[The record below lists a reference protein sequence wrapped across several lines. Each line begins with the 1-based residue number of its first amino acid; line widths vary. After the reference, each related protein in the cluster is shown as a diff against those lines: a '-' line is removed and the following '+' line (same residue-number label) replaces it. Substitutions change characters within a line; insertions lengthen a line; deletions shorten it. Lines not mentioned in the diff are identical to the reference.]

1 MSAYY
6 SMTPQLNFSVT
17 DNMVPRYRYAKIP
30 LNNLSSGSVP
40 FNSTSQT
47 LVEIKIPAST
57 CFNLS
62 KSFITYQY
70 TIPSGPI
77 GSYAAVHETGLD
89 FQQVFFGSGSGLGI
103 VDMTYCN
110 RYKKAVQML
119 RSTLEQDFLG
129 GFQDQMTQFYPSRQ
143 PGANNVYAQSIDG
156 IAAGNL
162 NASPINNTDA
172 QQLLFSPLVSAAPES
187 AAVGSLQVTRQ
198 IPLSVFK
205 DTFFDMDKDVVFGSD
220 MYLRLWTAAIQQMC
234 FYTPNRANPNV
245 GATPFAQTAFSAQ
258 NMYLQLALEENID
271 IRNSLL
277 MSLAKG
283 SIKLDIPYSYCYRFS
298 GTTQTANLSLT
309 LTKNYG
315 KSLNRILFV
324 PFNGNEFSHLSYDH
338 SNWNGGKVSQIQT
351 TLNGRPLQDSTIQ
364 CYNPNVAPVIY
375 GVANTNYTTNNFSQ
389 ATAFGGVV
397 DFGGDWRQI
406 REFAKG
412 SCLQSY
418 PHYQANWL
426 WQDSWGIPPLIDE
439 KNSGRP
445 WYQNSE
451 GLSLLDSGDLVYSL
465 QASCPAVTGV
475 ITNVGAL
482 GLVYYLFCTFNRTLT
497 IQSDGITLSA

>member
-30 LNNLSSGSVP
+30 LNNLASGSVP

-62 KSFITYQY
+62 KSFLTYQF
-70 TIPSGPI
+70 TIPSGAD
-77 GSYAAVHETGLD
+77 GNYAAVHESGLD

-110 RYKKAVQML
+110 RYKKAVQNL
-119 RSTLEQDFLG
+119 RSTMEQDFNG
-129 GFQDQMTQFYPSRQ
+129 GFCDQMTQFYPSRQ
-143 PGANNVYAQSIDG
+143 PGATNVYPQSIDG
-156 IAAGNL
+156 ITAGVL
-162 NASPINNTDA
+162 NASPINYTDA
-172 QQLLFSPLVSAAPES
+172 QQLLFSPQVSVLANQTGIAA
-187 AAVGSLQVTRQ
+187 GSLQVTRQ

-205 DTFFDMDKDVVFGSD
+205 DTFMEMDKDVVFGSD
-220 MYLRLWTAAIQQMC
+220 MYLRLWTAAIQQIC
-234 FYTPNRANPNV
+234 FYTPNRANPHI
-245 GATPFAQTAFSAQ
+245 GAVAFNQTAFSAQ

-283 SIKLDIPYSYCYRFS
+283 SIKMDIPYTYCYRFS
-298 GTTQTANLSLT
+298 STTSTANLSLT

-324 PFNGNEFSHLSYDH
+324 PFNGNEFSNYSYDH
-338 SNWNGGKVSQIQT
+338 CNWNGSKVSQLQS
-351 TLNGRPLQDSTIQ
+351 TLNGRPLQDSIIQ
-364 CYNPNVAPVIY
+364 CYNPNVAPVIVG
-375 GVANTNYTTNNFSQ
+375 GVNYTTTNFSQ
-389 ATAFGGVV
+389 AGTFGNVV
-397 DFGGDWRQI
+397 DFAGDWRQI

-418 PHYQANWL
+418 PHYAANWL
-426 WQDSWGIPPLIDE
+426 WQDAWGLPPLVDE

-451 GLSLLDSGDLVYSL
+451 GLSLLDSGDLVYSI
-465 QASCPAVTGV
+465 QASCPAVGTAL
-475 ITNVGAL
+475 TNVNAL
-482 GLVYYLFCTFNRTLT
+482 GLVLYLFCTFNRSLT
-497 IQSDGITLSA
+497 IQSDGIILSA